1 MSEILVEHIGTSR
14 YAPVDL
20 DTYQYNGL
28 EGLSFGQLVMAVC
41 CRRAAAIENQSVVK
55 MNELTASTAWLE
67 AVSAAAQQ
75 IFSASSLDAAVN
87 LGTSGYTCRKAKPD
101 AETSKITLREFLQDE
116 CGVDKSYLDISTAN
130 ARTTLFGQLKTTMDA
145 ASSQSQQQTI
155 ALQSLVSRRDVTYNT
170 SAATVRTLGQSSLSM
185 AANLR

>member
-1 MSEILVEHIGTSR
+1 MSEILIEHIGTSR

-75 IFSASSLDAAVN
+75 IFTAESVDEEVK
-87 LGTSGYTCRKAKPD
+87 LGTSGYTCRKT
-101 AETSKITLREFLQDE
+101 TSQTPTLKEFLQDE
-116 CGVDKSYLDISTAN
+116 CGVSKDYVKISTAN
-130 ARTTLFGQLKTTMDA
+130 ERMTLFGQLKTTMDS

>member
-1 MSEILVEHIGTSR
+1 MSEILIEHIGTSR

-75 IFSASSLDAAVN
+75 IFTATSLDAAVD
-87 LGTSGYTCRKAKPD
+87 LGTSGYRCRKT
-101 AETSKITLREFLQDE
+101 TSQTPTLKDFLQNE
-116 CGVDKSYLDISTAN
+116 CGVNGDYITISTADE
-130 ARTTLFGQLKTTMDA
+130 RTALFGQLKATMDA

-155 ALQSLVSRRDVTYNT
+155 ALQSLVSRRDVTYNA

>member
-1 MSEILVEHIGTSR
+1 MSEILIEHIGTSR

-41 CRRAAAIENQSVVK
+41 CRRVAAIENQSVIK

-75 IFSASSLDAAVN
+75 IFSAKSLDDPVD

-101 AETSKITLREFLQDE
+101 AGKSKISLKNFLQDE
-116 CGVDKSYLDISTAN
+116 CGVAETYVKISTAN
-130 ARTTLFGQLKTTMDA
+130 ERMTLFGQLKTTMDS

-155 ALQSLVSRRDVTYNT
+155 SLQSLVSRRDVTYNT